1 MVDEKTIQMVTERH
15 RGVQRLT
22 DGVPGALVHRERL
35 EAVGVDPGPDPHV
48 ARVLRLLGVLDELLL
63 HPAESELC
71 ITVVVLEAV
80 PAHHV
85 QDVEHT
91 VALTVDAVQDR
102 VFVAFAASLASVS
115 TRQIT
120 GEALDLL
127 SALAKYFC

>member
-1 MVDEKTIQMVTERH
+1 MLQ
-15 RGVQRLT
+15 
-22 DGVPGALVHRERL
+22 
-35 EAVGVDPGPDPHV
+35 
-48 ARVLRLLGVLDELLL
+48 ELLL
-63 HPAESELC
+63 EPGQSELSV
-71 ITVVVLEAV
+71 TVVVLEGV

-115 TRQIT
+115 TRKIA

-127 SALAKYFC
+127 TALAKYFC

>member
-1 MVDEKTIQMVTERH
+1 MVTERH
-15 RGVQRLT
+15 RGVQRLA

-35 EAVGVDPGPDPHV
+35 EAVGVDPGSDPHV
-48 ARVLRLLGVLDELLL
+48 ARILRLLGVLDELLL

-71 ITVVVLEAV
+71 ITVVVLESV

-115 TRQIT
+115 TRKIA